1 MVALAWMVY
10 LIIILMDLYENLGL
24 LFWPILFYGI
34 ILIGTGFMS
43 VMLWIEQRTKTTLS
57 LMIGI
62 TLLIF
67 SGTLLSNSLFVGET
81 NFLDITTE
89 ITYIGSQFFICYYFI
104 INLQNSME
112 YKTLKHTFILVFL
125 LFCNNNFAQDGYDND
140 EEYLSPLNDKS
151 LEGQTLF
158 VEELLDLSGYL
169 LKSIE
174 VYQNLPN
181 NAKVFRVK
189 LDSENEG
196 GFVFVRWDKKKKEN
210 YVANKM
216 IDPGIYYSLK
226 ASKEI
231 MRKQTEKASF
241 GVDDIAIQAVDQEK
255 FKSEEIEQLRQEYD
269 LQQKEKELKKI
280 EQQNKEAKR
289 KKKRQKN

>member
-1 MVALAWMVY
+1 
-10 LIIILMDLYENLGL
+10 
-24 LFWPILFYGI
+24 
-34 ILIGTGFMS
+34 
-43 VMLWIEQRTKTTLS
+43 
-57 LMIGI
+57 
-62 TLLIF
+62 
-67 SGTLLSNSLFVGET
+67 
-81 NFLDITTE
+81 
-89 ITYIGSQFFICYYFI
+89 
-104 INLQNSME
+104 ME

-125 LFCNNNFAQDGYDND
+125 LFCNNNFAQDEYYND
-140 EEYLSPLNDKS
+140 EENEEVEYLYPLNDKS

-169 LKSIE
+169 LKRIE

-181 NAKVFRVK
+181 NARVFRVK
-189 LDSENEG
+189 LDSGNEG

-231 MRKQTEKASF
+231 MRKQTKKASF

-255 FKSEEIEQLRQEYD
+255 IKSEEIEQFRQEV
-269 LQQKEKELKKI
+269 QQKKAAV
-280 EQQNKEAKR
+280 QNLFNKAFIR
-289 KKKRQKN
+289 

>member
-1 MVALAWMVY
+1 
-10 LIIILMDLYENLGL
+10 
-24 LFWPILFYGI
+24 
-34 ILIGTGFMS
+34 
-43 VMLWIEQRTKTTLS
+43 
-57 LMIGI
+57 
-62 TLLIF
+62 
-67 SGTLLSNSLFVGET
+67 
-81 NFLDITTE
+81 
-89 ITYIGSQFFICYYFI
+89 
-104 INLQNSME
+104 ME

-140 EEYLSPLNDKS
+140 EEYEKVEYLSPLNDKS

-216 IDPGIYYSLK
+216 IDPIIVTFEPIQVPSP
-226 ASKEI
+226 I
-231 MRKQTEKASF
+231 MT
-241 GVDDIAIQAVDQEK
+241 
-255 FKSEEIEQLRQEYD
+255 L
-269 LQQKEKELKKI
+269 L
-280 EQQNKEAKR
+280 
-289 KKKRQKN
+289 